1 MAIIHFRCK
10 ERRRTV
16 RVMLTVP
23 LRVSG
28 KTEIGERFSV
38 KALSHSV
45 SLHGASVE
53 LEQGVVLDEILQLE
67 NAVTHEKAEGKVV
80 SIRRS
85 REGKRYVAVEFTS
98 GDVNFWHMVFPVPGA
113 RPMRRPAASKASF
126 AFISGCVRRAR
137 ANASSRFS

>member
-1 MAIIHFRCK
+1 MAILHFRCK

-38 KALSHSV
+38 RAMSHTV

-53 LEQGVVLDEILQLE
+53 LEQGVVLGEILQLE
-67 NAVTHEKAEGKVV
+67 NEITGEKVEGKVV
-80 SIRRS
+80 SIRRG
-85 REGKRYVAVEFTS
+85 RDGKRHVAIEFTEA
-98 GDVNFWHMVFPVPGA
+98 DPNFWHMAFPVPGA
-113 RPMRRPAASKASF
+113 RPMRRPISSK
-126 AFISGCVRRAR
+126 V
-137 ANASSRFS
+137 SSL

>member
-1 MAIIHFRCK
+1 MAILHFRCK

-16 RVMLTVP
+16 RVMLAVP

-53 LEQGVVLDEILQLE
+53 LEHSVVLGEILQLE
-67 NAVTHEKAEGKVV
+67 NEITREKVEGKVV
-80 SIRRS
+80 SIRRG
-85 REGKRYVAVEFTS
+85 RDGKKYVAIEFTEA
-98 GDVNFWHMVFPVPGA
+98 DPNFWHMAFPIPGA
-113 RPMRRPAASKASF
+113 RPLRRPISSK
-126 AFISGCVRRAR
+126 V
-137 ANASSRFS
+137 SSL

>member
-1 MAIIHFRCK
+1 MAILHFRCK

-53 LEQGVVLDEILQLE
+53 LEQSVVLDEILQLE
-67 NAVTHEKAEGKVV
+67 NEITREKVEGKVV
-80 SIRRS
+80 SIRRA
-85 REGKRYVAVEFTS
+85 RDGKRYVAIEFT
-98 GDVNFWHMVFPVPGA
+98 DANPNFWHMAFPVPGA
-113 RPMRRPAASKASF
+113 RPMRRP
-126 AFISGCVRRAR
+126 ISAKV
-137 ANASSRFS
+137 SSL

>member
-28 KTEIGERFSV
+28 KTEIGEKFSV
-38 KALSHSV
+38 RAMSHTV

-53 LEQGVVLDEILQLE
+53 LEQSVVLGEILQLE
-67 NAVTHEKAEGKVV
+67 NEITREKVEGKVV
-80 SIRRS
+80 SIRRG
-85 REGKRYVAVEFTS
+85 RDGKRFVAIEFTEREP
-98 GDVNFWHMVFPVPGA
+98 NFWHMAFPIPGA
-113 RPMRRPAASKASF
+113 RPMRRPISSK
-126 AFISGCVRRAR
+126 V
-137 ANASSRFS
+137 SSL

>member
-1 MAIIHFRCK
+1 MAILHFRCK

-67 NAVTHEKAEGKVV
+67 NEITREKVEGKVV
-80 SIRRS
+80 SIRRT
-85 REGKRYVAVEFTS
+85 RDGKKYVALEFTAPKP
-98 GDVNFWHMVFPVPGA
+98 NFWHMAFPIPGA
-113 RPMRRPAASKASF
+113 KPLRRTLASK
-126 AFISGCVRRAR
+126 V
-137 ANASSRFS
+137 SSL

>member
-28 KTEIGERFSV
+28 KTEIGEKFSV
-38 KALSHSV
+38 RAMSHSV

-53 LEQGVVLDEILQLE
+53 LEKGVVLGEILQLE
-67 NAVTHEKAEGKVV
+67 NEITREKV
-80 SIRRS
+80 
-85 REGKRYVAVEFTS
+85 EGKRRCTRRGRDGRRYVSIEFT
-98 GDVNFWHMVFPVPGA
+98 DREPNFWHMAFPIPGA
-113 RPMRRPAASKASF
+113 GPMRRQLSSK
-126 AFISGCVRRAR
+126 V
-137 ANASSRFS
+137 SSL

>member
-38 KALSHSV
+38 RAMSHTV

-67 NAVTHEKAEGKVV
+67 NEITGEKVEGKVV
-80 SIRRS
+80 SIRRG
-85 REGKRYVAVEFTS
+85 RDGKRYVAIEFS
-98 GDVNFWHMVFPVPGA
+98 EREPNFWHMAFPIPGA
-113 RPMRRPAASKASF
+113 RPMRRPITSK
-126 AFISGCVRRAR
+126 V
-137 ANASSRFS
+137 SSL

>member
-28 KTEIGERFSV
+28 KTEIGEKFSV

-45 SLHGASVE
+45 SLHGASIE
-53 LEQGVVLDEILQLE
+53 LEQGVVLGETLQIENEI
-67 NAVTHEKAEGKVV
+67 TKEKVEGKVV
-80 SIRRS
+80 SIRRA
-85 REGKRYVAVEFTS
+85 RDGKRYVAIEFTES
-98 GDVNFWHMVFPVPGA
+98 DANFWHMAFPIPGA
-113 RPMRRPAASKASF
+113 RPMRRTLSAK
-126 AFISGCVRRAR
+126 V
-137 ANASSRFS
+137 SSL